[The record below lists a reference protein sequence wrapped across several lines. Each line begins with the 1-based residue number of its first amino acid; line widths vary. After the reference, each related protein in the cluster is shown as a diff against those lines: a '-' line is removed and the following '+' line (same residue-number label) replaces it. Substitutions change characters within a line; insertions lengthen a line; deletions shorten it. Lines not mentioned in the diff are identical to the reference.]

1 MRAGMSL
8 QKRSLVCQLE
18 GGVGSE
24 SGSTVDGTNPA
35 TVEVGSLSHYLEGF
49 AHPRWRRISS
59 INSTTQ
65 NLDLQTVV
73 HWKYLLAFTDS
84 EQNRTGPECNFAE
97 LGKWKQHGVFYLSVK
112 VCIFYLPTIKLHI
125 YTNTPLS
132 MYGLKQLEFWCT
144 LKQMDVRCVCL
155 KSHKELKT
163 RPWQQFAWIVFW
175 FLSVQVWFCSS
186 PVFVNCSCLVSNGRT
201 NLTCLY
207 SQLGFQGT
215 QRGFQTKVCRVQ
227 SKIITFL
234 RMPPLLTRRLL
245 PVLESIFDTL

>member
-73 HWKYLLAFTDS
+73 H
-84 EQNRTGPECNFAE
+84 
-97 LGKWKQHGVFYLSVK
+97 
-112 VCIFYLPTIKLHI
+112 
-125 YTNTPLS
+125 
-132 MYGLKQLEFWCT
+132 
-144 LKQMDVRCVCL
+144 
-155 KSHKELKT
+155 
-163 RPWQQFAWIVFW
+163 
-175 FLSVQVWFCSS
+175 
-186 PVFVNCSCLVSNGRT
+186 
-201 NLTCLY
+201 
-207 SQLGFQGT
+207 
-215 QRGFQTKVCRVQ
+215 
-227 SKIITFL
+227 
-234 RMPPLLTRRLL
+234 
-245 PVLESIFDTL
+245 

>member
-155 KSHKELKT
+155 KSHPRRAPETSL
-163 RPWQQFAWIVFW
+163 
-175 FLSVQVWFCSS
+175 LSALLPRASGTLGTSHGALLLALSS
-186 PVFVNCSCLVSNGRT
+186 NRQSCLVTTLTSEFRGFVSCHCHSGRGERKKIYPGILRWIWSEGETGQGFT
-201 NLTCLY
+201 NLL
-207 SQLGFQGT
+207 T
-215 QRGFQTKVCRVQ
+215 QFV
-227 SKIITFL
+227 
-234 RMPPLLTRRLL
+234 
-245 PVLESIFDTL
+245 